1 MRMNSHHPAPETA
14 IIQALRNKGYRAT
27 SQRIAISRLVLSS
40 RDHPSARQVCKKV
53 REAHPTVSL
62 ATVYKTLQVLSGLR
76 LVQELSFPDTE
87 ARFDSR
93 MKPHLNL
100 ICEQCGSVAD
110 SEDRAA
116 EAVVKAAGRE
126 GFMVSGQRL
135 DVYGLCEKCLKKNAS

>member
-1 MRMNSHHPAPETA
+1 M
-14 IIQALRNKGYRAT
+14 
-27 SQRIAISRLVLSS
+27 
-40 RDHPSARQVCKKV
+40 
-53 REAHPTVSL
+53 SL

-126 GFMVSGQRL
+126 GFRVSGQRL
-135 DVYGLCEKCLKKNAS
+135 DVYGQCEKCLKKNTS